1 MKRNTE
7 IKQQLAQPE
16 YKGCTYSINVHIK
29 KENEVK
35 HTSKDF
41 PHKATTLK
49 VVHERGWRSQMTS
62 QFTSVLIIWMGRPHK
77 YFKPAHT
84 STQFTVWWI
93 KNMKSQKILVV
104 SSEFH
109 TLLPFQN
116 SNENIE
122 KYIKDSMIPSIWIK
136 CHVVWKD
143 FKSINGRFC
152 N

>member
-35 HTSKDF
+35 HTIKTF
-41 PHKATTLK
+41 HTEGGAW
-49 VVHERGWRSQMTS
+49 ERMKKSTDLTVYVCVDKMDGKIPL
-62 QFTSVLIIWMGRPHK
+62 V

-93 KNMKSQKILVV
+93 KNTKSQKILVV
-104 SSEFH
+104 S
-109 TLLPFQN
+109 N
-116 SNENIE
+116 
-122 KYIKDSMIPSIWIK
+122 
-136 CHVVWKD
+136 
-143 FKSINGRFC
+143 
-152 N
+152 